1 MPIAIVLSTQGA
13 VPAILAEDTAED
25 LVARLAALKEAPEF
39 KDQAEARLWLQGLPA
54 PSGWFHTVEEAKAH
68 VQRMQEPAPMLAGA
82 TVATAR
88 KALGMGRAQF
98 ATALGMGG
106 NDNTRHKSIHD
117 IEIEAIN
124 KSSGRRRVLNPAA
137 VGRLQALLAEKG
149 LEELLN

>member
-1 MPIAIVLSTQGA
+1 
-13 VPAILAEDTAED
+13 
-25 LVARLAALKEAPEF
+25 
-39 KDQAEARLWLQGLPA
+39 
-54 PSGWFHTVEEAKAH
+54 
-68 VQRMQEPAPMLAGA
+68 MLAGA